1 MASVSKVNHDL
12 YEPRSMQ
19 LKFIMNTISEYDC
32 NYCAYDVLKLSSVS
46 HILQH
51 YIGHCRSNG
60 LPHVGSPI

>member
-1 MASVSKVNHDL
+1 
-12 YEPRSMQ
+12 MQ